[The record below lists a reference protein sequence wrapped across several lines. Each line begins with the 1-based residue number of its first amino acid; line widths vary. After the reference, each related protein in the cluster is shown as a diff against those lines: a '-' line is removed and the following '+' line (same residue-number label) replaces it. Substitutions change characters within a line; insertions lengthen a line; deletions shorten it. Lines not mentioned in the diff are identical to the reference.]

1 MEAVTSNLPLFLDGF
16 WTSIRLALLAGAIA
30 LALGL
35 VVALFRVSP
44 LGPLRWIGSAYVEFI
59 RNVPLLAHLF
69 FWVYG
74 LPFVGILLPEFV
86 AAFGGLGVYTAAFVA
101 EAMRAGI
108 QGVSRGQV
116 EAARGL
122 GLSYAKM
129 MRLVVLPQA
138 FAAVVPPLGN
148 LAIAMTKN
156 TSVAAG
162 VTVPELLYQT
172 QVVNARTFATY
183 PVFFTSAALYLLLTL
198 PMGAGVNYLERTLTR
213 FRATAQA

>member
-1 MEAVTSNLPLFLDGF
+1 MDAITNNIPLFVDGF
-16 WTSIRLALLAGAIA
+16 WTTIRLTLLAGAIS
-30 LALGL
+30 LGFGMI
-35 VVALFRVSP
+35 VALLRVSP
-44 LGPLRWIGSAYVEFI
+44 LALARWVGTAYVEFI

-74 LPFVGILLPEFV
+74 LPFVGVLLPEFV
-86 AAFGGLGVYTAAFVA
+86 AAFAGLGVYTAAFVA
-101 EAMRAGI
+101 ESVRAGI
-108 QGVSRGQV
+108 QGINRGQV

-138 FAAVVPPLGN
+138 FAAVIPPLGN

-172 QVVNARTFATY
+172 QVINARTFATY

-198 PMGAGVNYLERTLTR
+198 PMGAYVSHLERTLTR
-213 FRATAQA
+213 FRAS

>member
-1 MEAVTSNLPLFLDGF
+1 MEAVTNNLPLFLDGF
-16 WTSIRLALLAGAIA
+16 WTTIRLTLIAGVIS
-30 LALGL
+30 LVLGL
-35 VVALFRVSP
+35 VVALLRVNP
-44 LGPLRWIGSAYVEFI
+44 VAPLRALGTAYVEFI

-86 AAFGGLGVYTAAFVA
+86 AAFCGLGVYTAAFVA
-101 EAMRAGI
+101 EAVRAGI
-108 QGVSRGQV
+108 QGVNRGQV
-116 EAARGL
+116 EAARAL
-122 GLSYAKM
+122 GLSYTKM
-129 MRLVVLPQA
+129 MQLVVLPQA
-138 FAAVVPPLGN
+138 IAAVVPPLGN

-183 PVFFTSAALYLLLTL
+183 PVFFTSAGLYLLLTL
-198 PMGAGVNYLERTLTR
+198 PMGAAVSYLERTLTR
-213 FRATAQA
+213 FRSVSRA